1 MPLLEAGAESAATT
15 ALPASM
21 VSSFL
26 CGVCVCDDGVRGAVW
41 SDGRLSRGS
50 RQIFRTTSTNSDVKA
65 TIP

>member
-26 CGVCVCDDGVRGAVW
+26 CGVCVTVCVGLF
-41 SDGRLSRGS
+41 GRMEDEAEVPAKS
-50 RQIFRTTSTNSDVKA
+50 FE
-65 TIP
+65 